1 MFQIDDSDDDDPCAL
16 SENWTFQPESRRWSR
31 VCEVTAQHVERL
43 QAISGWLTKSAG
55 FIQDFKVVHSVHCL
69 DQCTQF
75 MVPTKCSMQL
85 IHSVLFI
92 LTFNSFDIVV
102 LITSVF

>member
-31 VCEVTAQHVERL
+31 VCEVTAEHVERL
-43 QAISGWLTKSAG
+43 QAISGWLTKSADL
-55 FIQDFKVVHSVHCL
+55 FRILKLSMLCIVV
-69 DQCTQF
+69 
-75 MVPTKCSMQL
+75 
-85 IHSVLFI
+85 ISVLSLRHHI
-92 LTFNSFDIVV
+92 LILSRLVILSFNSVDIGV